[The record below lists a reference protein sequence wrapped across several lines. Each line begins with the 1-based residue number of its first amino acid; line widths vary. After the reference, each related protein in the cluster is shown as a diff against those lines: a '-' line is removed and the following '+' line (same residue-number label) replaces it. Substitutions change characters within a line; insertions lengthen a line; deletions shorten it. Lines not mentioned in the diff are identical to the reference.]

1 MKKILIGVWAAILS
15 LCLVIL
21 GYYLATRN
29 RYQTS
34 GESTSG
40 DPVVVNNT
48 AEAPVAA
55 NNDPVV
61 VNNDSDVHVVKEDDS
76 DEIRVIK
83 NDTKSK
89 SSAKPSIRLC
99 PQTPDTSGMYQLPVS
114 AAKASSTIDQSSKN
128 VSNYAMYMFDGN
140 DQTSWQEGV
149 SGYGIGENIDIFF
162 EDKYEINYI
171 GFKFGNWK
179 NDKYYYGNAKP
190 KTLFFEVDDV
200 KNDDVVREQV
210 EFPNSNWGIDWVE
223 VKNIKRTDHMKL
235 TIVDVYPGTSYE
247 DTCITDILVFGKGR

>member
-1 MKKILIGVWAAILS
+1 
-15 LCLVIL
+15 
-21 GYYLATRN
+21 
-29 RYQTS
+29 
-34 GESTSG
+34 
-40 DPVVVNNT
+40 
-48 AEAPVAA
+48 
-55 NNDPVV
+55 
-61 VNNDSDVHVVKEDDS
+61 
-76 DEIRVIK
+76 
-83 NDTKSK
+83 
-89 SSAKPSIRLC
+89 
-99 PQTPDTSGMYQLPVS
+99 
-114 AAKASSTIDQSSKN
+114 
-128 VSNYAMYMFDGN
+128 MYMFDGN